1 MASVFLKCVLIASFT
16 SSLFACRIWGIIAK
30 SDGDFSTL
38 SLREKSIVTEE
49 LQRLYE
55 QSAYHPAGWALLG
68 INPKSNDPIALLERS
83 PDPAD
88 QNAEQY
94 WNAAN
99 ALLTGYGTTM
109 GIGHVRMATSGIS
122 SIPNPHPWIFQSEL
136 GTFSLSH
143 NGTISKSILY
153 DLITENGTD
162 KSWLNQHSPQTFD
175 TGNWEEDGWN
185 AVVDS
190 ELMLLLIM
198 KHIEI
203 KKSAY
208 YGLLSALTAL
218 EEKGAST
225 YQTNIVF
232 SDERSL
238 YVYGG
243 RNRLS
248 VAESSE
254 HFAVM
259 SGPPISGEAGA
270 LNWSPI
276 EHGELVI
283 LSADGMKRIPDF
295 TKKKTEL
302 YVKAKKF
309 KVLRAF
315 PNPFNSYVIVDVE
328 IPEDEKATYA
338 VYNLAGKLVSY
349 GIIPSRKQS
358 MQWHPENRSGNPLPS
373 GSYVIRITAG
383 GKDIRQ
389 KVLYLK

>member
-1 MASVFLKCVLIASFT
+1 
-16 SSLFACRIWGIIAK
+16 
-30 SDGDFSTL
+30 
-38 SLREKSIVTEE
+38 
-49 LQRLYE
+49 
-55 QSAYHPAGWALLG
+55 
-68 INPKSNDPIALLERS
+68 
-83 PDPAD
+83 
-88 QNAEQY
+88 
-94 WNAAN
+94 
-99 ALLTGYGTTM
+99 
-109 GIGHVRMATSGIS
+109 
-122 SIPNPHPWIFQSEL
+122 
-136 GTFSLSH
+136 
-143 NGTISKSILY
+143 
-153 DLITENGTD
+153 
-162 KSWLNQHSPQTFD
+162 
-175 TGNWEEDGWN
+175 
-185 AVVDS
+185 
-190 ELMLLLIM
+190 
-198 KHIEI
+198 
-203 KKSAY
+203 
-208 YGLLSALTAL
+208 AL